1 VAHLFQKQRF
11 MPKFI
16 NIVCT
21 RAKQGDHANLHRWY
35 NDHVHIL
42 MGFAALEKATLYRR
56 VEGAE
61 NAAQSSAPDYL
72 CIYEFANQA
81 DFMAFETSAARA
93 RARQILEGGW
103 GLNGIEITGRT
114 QYQRLGARQ
123 NGGANSMPSSAPTS
137 SPTQHHFQS
146 VNVAGFQDDS
156 ALARWLSDRSFCA
169 VAADAFSR
177 AHWYS
182 AAALKHADGDSNS
195 DANNSAVR
203 EALLHFE
210 LDSAR
215 PAPLAWTADS
225 SASDFGISPVETTPR
240 WQGIYSILSQWSR

>member
-1 VAHLFQKQRF
+1 

-61 NAAQSSAPDYL
+61 NATQPGAPDYL

-81 DFMAFETSAARA
+81 DFMAFETSPARA

-123 NGGANSMPSSAPTS
+123 NGAANSRWSSASTS

-156 ALARWLSDRSFCA
+156 TLARWLSDRSFCA

-215 PAPLAWTADS
+215 PAPLEWAATD

-240 WQGIYSILSQWSR
+240 WQGAYRVLSQWSR

>member
-1 VAHLFQKQRF
+1 

-61 NAAQSSAPDYL
+61 NATQPGAPDYL
-72 CIYEFANQA
+72 CVYEFANQA

-114 QYQRLGARQ
+114 QYQRLGVRQ

-137 SPTQHHFQS
+137 SPTQYHFQS
-146 VNVAGFQDDS
+146 VNVAGFEDDS
-156 ALARWLSDRSFCA
+156 ALARWLSDRSFYA

-177 AHWYS
+177 ANWYT
-182 AAALKHADGDSNS
+182 AATLNDRNGNANS
-195 DANNSAVR
+195 TAVR
-203 EALLHFE
+203 EALVHFE
-210 LDSAR
+210 LEPTH
-215 PAPLAWTADS
+215 PAPLAWVGDCSFT
-225 SASDFGISPVETTPR
+225 DFGISPVEATPR
-240 WQGIYSILSQWSR
+240 WQGAYRILSQRSR

>member
-1 VAHLFQKQRF
+1 LWLLFIPKTGCF
-11 MPKFI
+11 MPQFI
-16 NIVCT
+16 NLVCT

-56 VEGAE
+56 VEGAK
-61 NAAQSSAPDYL
+61 NAAQASAPDYL
-72 CIYEFANQA
+72 CVYAFPNQA

-93 RARQILEGGW
+93 RARRILEGGW

-114 QYQRLGARQ
+114 QYQRLGMRQ
-123 NGGANSMPSSAPTS
+123 NGSANSPSTS

-146 VNVAGFQDDS
+146 VNVAGFEDDAS
-156 ALARWLSDRSFCA
+156 LARCLSDRSFCA
-169 VAADAFSR
+169 VAADVFSR

-182 AAALKHADGDSNS
+182 AAALKQADGGGKS
-195 DANNSAVR
+195 DANNTAVR

-225 SASDFGISPVETTPR
+225 SASDFGISPVEATPR
-240 WQGIYSILSQWSR
+240 WHGIYSILSQWSR